1 MIAGGCEKG
10 GILMGMPSKSTLL
23 ALACAVPFLVNG
35 QPADPGY
42 SSKIKQ
48 FTTDPQFLTELVDH
62 LPASSTVPTPEKFL
76 GHIAGAPDH
85 LTYAADVHRYF
96 REVEKAT
103 KRVRVISLGKSEEGR
118 ETILALISDE
128 ANLGRLDRLKEITA
142 RLADPRKISDAD
154 AKALIAEGLPFYW
167 MTGSLHSPETGSPEM
182 LMELVY
188 RLAVEDTPLI
198 RNIRQNAVVMMT
210 PVTEVDGRERMVD
223 LYRWRKANPNKVA
236 PPLLYWGKYVA
247 HDNNRDGMSLSL
259 NLSQMVM
266 KTFFNYHPQ
275 VMHDLHESVPYL
287 YISTG
292 MGPYNAWIDPIV
304 VNEWQKLAY
313 NEIEELTKRG
323 VPGVWTHGFYD
334 GWAANYMFMAAQGHN
349 SIGRFYE
356 TFGNGG
362 ADTRDRTLPGSSTSR
377 TWFRPNP
384 PFEKVRWS
392 MRNNVNLQQSGLLIA
407 MNYVAN
413 NKVTFLENFYLK
425 SQRSVQKAAKE
436 GPAAYVIP
444 GNDPR
449 PGQVA
454 GLVNLLRAQGVE
466 VHRLTETVGGN
477 GEGSYVIRMDQPY
490 SRQADMLLDTQY
502 YNASDPRPYDDTGW
516 TLGALRNIQTVRV
529 TDPTILKASMT
540 LVTEPPK
547 ASYKMVG
554 DAAPAGFLIAHNA
567 DVELMQ
573 FRVRLKDIKM
583 QALEEAFRFSGQEF
597 APGAFLIRTAGN
609 PSDLRARVE
618 REARDLGLTVYALAE
633 LPKVASHELAMP
645 RIALVHTWLNT
656 QSEGWYR
663 MEFDRLGIPYDYV
676 SDHALRNANL
686 RAKWDV
692 IILGPV
698 GASAQRLVNGIPLH
712 NAEPI
717 PWKASALTPNFG
729 TGPDQTDDIRGGMG
743 LEGVQN
749 IAKFVEAGGL
759 FVTVAGNASL
769 PIDYGLIDGVTIQAT
784 PTLNARG
791 SVLRSRIADE
801 LSPIA
806 YGYGRT
812 LPVYFNQAP
821 VFNVRVTGLPSEG
834 PEAPAAG
841 RPTGRGSVTD
851 PDVPQG
857 RPYVA
862 PQPRPVPPP
871 PGEEAPASAEML
883 EQMRAYVLP
892 ESQRPRVVLRFA
904 DEPNLLVSGMLTGG
918 RELASK
924 PAVVDV
930 PRGQGH
936 FLLFANNPMWRHQTQ
951 GSFFLLFNALLNFNN
966 LDAGRNKGARRAAV
980 GLNANDLGDVYP

>member
-1 MIAGGCEKG
+1 MKW
-10 GILMGMPSKSTLL
+10 LVFVL
-23 ALACAVPFLVNG
+23 PFLLKA
-35 QPADPGY
+35 QLADTGY
-42 SSKIKQ
+42 GAKIRQ

-62 LPASSTVPTPEKFL
+62 LPVSATVPSPEKFL
-76 GHIAGAPDH
+76 GHIAGAPDR

-96 REVEKAT
+96 RAVAAASP
-103 KRVRVISLGKSEEGR
+103 RVQVISLGKSEEGR

-128 ANLGRLDRLKEITA
+128 ANLQRLGRLKEITA
-142 RLADPRKISDAD
+142 KLADPRKITEAEST
-154 AKALIAEGLPFYW
+154 KLIAEGLPFYW
-167 MTGSLHSPETGSPEM
+167 TTGSLHSPETGSPEM

-188 RLAVEDTPLI
+188 RLAVEETPLV
-198 RNIRQNAVVMMT
+198 RNIRQNAVIMMT

-223 LYRWRKANPNKVA
+223 LYRWRKANPNRAA

-247 HDNNRDGMSLSL
+247 HDNNRDGMALSL

-266 KTFFNYHPQ
+266 ATFFNYHPQ

-287 YISTG
+287 YVSTG

-304 VNEWQKLAY
+304 VNEWQKMAY

-362 ADTRDRTLPGSSTSR
+362 ADTRDRTLPGTSTSR

-392 MRNNVNLQQSGLLIA
+392 MRNNVNLQQSGLLLA
-407 MNYVAN
+407 MTYVAN
-413 NKVTFLENFYLK
+413 NKATFLENFYLK
-425 SQRSVQKAAKE
+425 SKRSVEKAAKE
-436 GPAAYVIP
+436 GPAAWVIP

-454 GLVNLLRAQGVE
+454 GLLGLLRAQGVE
-466 VHRLTETVGGN
+466 VHRLTETSGGN
-477 GEGSYVIRMDQPY
+477 VEGSYVIRMDQPY

-502 YNASDPRPYDDTGW
+502 YNSSDPRPYDDTGW
-516 TLGALRNIQTVRV
+516 TLGALRNIETKRV
-529 TDPTILKASMT
+529 TDPAILKASMT
-540 LVTEPPK
+540 LVSELPKPP
-547 ASYKMVG
+547 YRMIG
-554 DAAPAGFLIAHNA
+554 DSSKAGFLIAHNA

-583 QALEEAFRFSGQEF
+583 QAVEERFRLGTQEF
-597 APGAFLIRTAGN
+597 APGAFLIRAEGN
-609 PSDLRARVE
+609 PADLRARVE
-618 REARDLGLTVYALAE
+618 REARELGLTVYALSE
-633 LPKVASHELAMP
+633 LPKVATHELAVP
-645 RIALVHTWLNT
+645 RVALVHTWVNT

-663 MEFDRLGIPYDYV
+663 MEFDKLGIPYEYV

-686 RAKWDV
+686 RARWDV

-698 GASAQRLVNGIPLH
+698 NATAQRLVNGIPMH
-712 NAEPI
+712 GPNPI

-759 FVTVAGNASL
+759 FVTIAGNAAL
-769 PIDYGLIDGVTIQAT
+769 PIDYGLIDGVSIQAT
-784 PTLNARG
+784 RELNVRG
-791 SVLRSRIADE
+791 SVVKSQIVDE
-801 LSPIA
+801 FSPIA

-821 VFNVRVTGLPSEG
+821 VLNVSTTGLPRDTTEV
-834 PEAPAAG
+834 PAT
-841 RPTGRGSVTD
+841 RPTGRGSLTD

-862 PQPRPVPPP
+862 PQPRTITP
-871 PGEEAPASAEML
+871 PGEEAPSSAEVL

-892 ESQRPRVVLRFA
+892 EGQRPRVVLRFT
-904 DEPNLLVSGMLTGG
+904 EERELLVSGMLTGG
-918 RELASK
+918 RELALK

-966 LDAGRNKGARRAAV
+966 LDAGRGKGASRASTGV
-980 GLNANDLGDVYP
+980 NGNALAGVY

>member
-1 MIAGGCEKG
+1 MKWLAFA
-10 GILMGMPSKSTLL
+10 LPLL
-23 ALACAVPFLVNG
+23 LNA

-42 SSKIKQ
+42 GAQIKQ

-62 LPASSTVPTPEKFL
+62 LPASTTVPTPEKFL

-96 REVEKAT
+96 RAVAQAT
-103 KRVRVISLGKSEEGR
+103 PRVRILSLGKSEEGR

-128 ANLGRLDRLKEITA
+128 ANLQRLDRLKEITA
-142 RLADPRKISDAD
+142 KLADPRKITEAES
-154 AKALIAEGLPFYW
+154 KALIAEGLPFYW
-167 MTGSLHSPETGSPEM
+167 TTGSLHSPETGSPEM

-188 RLAVEDTPLI
+188 RLAVEDTPLV
-198 RNIRQNAVVMMT
+198 RNIRQNAVIMMT

-223 LYRWRKANPNKVA
+223 LYRWRKANPGRVA

-247 HDNNRDGMSLSL
+247 HDNNRDGMALSL
-259 NLSQMVM
+259 NLSQMAM
-266 KTFFNYHPQ
+266 ATFFNYHPQ

-287 YISTG
+287 YVSTG

-304 VNEWQKLAY
+304 VNEWQKMAY

-362 ADTRDRTLPGSSTSR
+362 ADTRDRTLPAASTSR

-392 MRNNVNLQQSGLLIA
+392 MRNNVNLQQSGLLVA

-425 SQRSVQKAAKE
+425 SKRSVEKAAKE
-436 GPAAYVIP
+436 GPAAWVIP

-454 GLVNLLRAQGVE
+454 GLLNLLRTQGVE
-466 VHRLTETVGGN
+466 VHRLTETSGGN
-477 GEGSYVIRMDQPY
+477 VEGSYVIRMDQPY
-490 SRQADMLLDTQY
+490 SRQADMLLDQQY

-516 TLGALRNIQTVRV
+516 TLGALRNIVTTRV
-529 TDPTILKASMT
+529 TDPAILKASMT
-540 LVTEPPK
+540 LVSETPK
-547 ASYKMVG
+547 PNYKMVG
-554 DAAPAGFLIAHNA
+554 DSAKAGFLIAHNA

-573 FRVRLKDIKM
+573 FRVRLKDVKM
-583 QALEEAFRFSGQEF
+583 QAVEERFRLDNKEF
-597 APGAFLIRTAGN
+597 GPGAFLIRTEGN
-609 PSDLRARVE
+609 PADLRARVE

-633 LPKVASHELAMP
+633 LPKVATHALTVP
-645 RIALVHTWLNT
+645 RVALVHTWLNT

-663 MEFDRLGIPYDYV
+663 MEFDKLGIPYDYV
-676 SDHALRNANL
+676 SDHALRAANL

-698 GASAQRLVNGIPLH
+698 TATAQRLVNGVPLRGPD
-712 NAEPI
+712 PI
-717 PWKASALTPNFG
+717 PWQASALTPSFG
-729 TGPDQTDDIRGGMG
+729 TGPDQTADIRGGMG

-749 IAKFVEAGGL
+749 IAKFVDAGGL
-759 FVTVAGNASL
+759 FVTVGGNASL
-769 PIDYGLIDGVTIQAT
+769 PIDYGLIDGVTIQQT
-784 PTLNARG
+784 RELNVRG
-791 SVLRSRIADE
+791 SVLKSQIADE
-801 LSPIA
+801 LSPIM
-806 YGYGRT
+806 YGYGST

-821 VFNVRVTGLPSEG
+821 VLNVNVTGLPRET
-834 PEAPAAG
+834 PEAAAG
-841 RPTGRGSVTD
+841 RPTGRGSATD

-862 PQPRPVPPP
+862 PQPRPPVL
-871 PGEEAPASAEML
+871 PGEEAPVSAETL

-892 ESQRPRVVLRFA
+892 EGQRPRVVLRFA
-904 DEPNLLVSGMLTGG
+904 EERDLLISGMLTGG
-918 RELASK
+918 RELALK

-930 PRGQGH
+930 PHGQGH

-966 LDAGRNKGARRAAV
+966 LDAGRAKGQRRASAGV
-980 GLNANDLGDVYP
+980 NANDLGGVN

>member
-1 MIAGGCEKG
+1 MMKW
-10 GILMGMPSKSTLL
+10 LS
-23 ALACAVPFLVNG
+23 LACPILLSAQSL
-35 QPADPGY
+35 DTGY
-42 SSKIKQ
+42 SAQIKQ

-62 LPASSTVPTPEKFL
+62 LPASATVPTPEKFL

-85 LTYAADVHRYF
+85 LTYAADVHKYF
-96 REVEKAT
+96 RAVAQASP
-103 KRVRVISLGKSEEGR
+103 RVRVLSLGKSEEGR

-128 ANLGRLDRLKEITA
+128 ANLKRLDRLKEITA
-142 RLADPRKISDAD
+142 KLADPRKLTEAES
-154 AKALIAEGLPFYW
+154 KTLIAEGLPFYW
-167 MTGSLHSPETGSPEM
+167 ATGSLHSPETGSPEM

-188 RLAVEDTPLI
+188 RLAVEDTALV
-198 RNIRQNAVVMMT
+198 RNIRQNTVIMMT

-223 LYRWRKANPNKVA
+223 LYRWRKANPNRTA

-247 HDNNRDGMSLSL
+247 HDNNRDGMALSL

-266 KTFFNYHPQ
+266 KTFFDYHPQ

-323 VPGVWTHGFYD
+323 VAGVWTHGFYD

-362 ADTRDRTLPGSSTSR
+362 ADTRDRTLPASSTSR

-392 MRNNVNLQQSGLLIA
+392 MRNNTNLQQSGLLLG

-413 NKVTFLENFYLK
+413 NKATFLENFYLK
-425 SQRSVQKAAKE
+425 SLRSVQKAAKE

-466 VHRLTETVGGN
+466 VHRLTETSGSHV
-477 GEGSYVIRMDQPY
+477 EGSYVVRMDQPY

-502 YNASDPRPYDDTGW
+502 YSANDPRPYDDTGW
-516 TLGALRNIQTVRV
+516 TLGALRNIQTTRV
-529 TDPTILKASMT
+529 TDAAILKASMT
-540 LVTEPPK
+540 LVNEAPK
-547 ASYKMVG
+547 PTYKMIG
-554 DAAPAGFLIAHNA
+554 DSASAGFLIAHNA

-573 FRVRLKDIKM
+573 FRVRLQDVKM
-583 QALEEAFRFSGQEF
+583 QAVEEGFSFAGREF

-609 PSDLRARVE
+609 PPDLRAQVE
-618 REARDLGLTVYALAE
+618 REARALGLTVYALAE
-633 LPKVASHELAMP
+633 LPRVATHELAMP
-645 RIALVHTWLNT
+645 RVALVHTWLNT

-663 MEFDRLGIPYDYV
+663 MEFDKLGIPYDYV
-676 SDHALRNANL
+676 SDHALRNPNL

-698 GASAQRLVNGIPLH
+698 PATAQRLVNGVPMRGGD
-712 NAEPI
+712 PI

-729 TGPDQTDDIRGGMG
+729 TGPDQVDDIRGGMG
-743 LEGVQN
+743 LAGVQN
-749 IAKFVEAGGL
+749 IAQFVEAGGL

-769 PIDYGLIDGVTIQAT
+769 PIDYGLIDGVTIQTTQA
-784 PTLNARG
+784 LNVRG
-791 SVLRSRIADE
+791 SVVRSQVADE

-806 YGYGRT
+806 YGYSRT

-821 VFNVRVTGLPSEG
+821 VLNVRTTGLPGETA
-834 PEAPAAG
+834 EAPAA
-841 RPTGRGSVTD
+841 RTSGRGSLTD
-851 PDVPQG
+851 PDIPQG
-857 RPYVA
+857 RPYSS
-862 PQPRPVPPP
+862 PLPRAMPPA

-892 ESQRPRVVLRFA
+892 EGQRPRVVLRFA
-904 DEPNLLVSGMLTGG
+904 DEANLLVSGMLTGG
-918 RELASK
+918 RELALK

-966 LDAGRNKGARRAAV
+966 LDAGRAKGARRAANGV
-980 GLNANDLGDVYP
+980 NANDLGGVNP

>member
-1 MIAGGCEKG
+1 MKWLAFV
-10 GILMGMPSKSTLL
+10 LPLL
-23 ALACAVPFLVNG
+23 LNA

-42 SSKIKQ
+42 GAKIKQ

-62 LPASSTVPTPEKFL
+62 LPTSATVPTPEKFL

-96 REVEKAT
+96 RAVAQASP
-103 KRVRVISLGKSEEGR
+103 RVRVISLGKSEEGR

-128 ANLGRLDRLKEITA
+128 ANLHRLDRLKQITA
-142 RLADPRKISDAD
+142 KLADPRQITDAES
-154 AKALIAEGLPFYW
+154 KTLIAEGLPFYW
-167 MTGSLHSPETGSPEM
+167 ATGSLHSPETGSPEM

-188 RLAVEDTPLI
+188 RLAVEDTPLV
-198 RNIRQNAVVMMT
+198 RNIRQNAVIMMT

-223 LYRWRKANPNKVA
+223 LYRWRKANPNRTA

-247 HDNNRDGMSLSL
+247 HDNNRDGMALSL

-266 KTFFNYHPQ
+266 ATFFNYHPQ

-287 YISTG
+287 YVSTG
-292 MGPYNAWIDPIV
+292 MGPYNAWVDPIV
-304 VNEWQKLAY
+304 VNEWQKMAY
-313 NEIEELTKRG
+313 HEIEELTKRG

-362 ADTRDRTLPGSSTSR
+362 ADTRDRTLPAASTSR

-384 PFEKVRWS
+384 PFDKVRWS
-392 MRNNVNLQQSGLLIA
+392 MRNNVNLQQSGLLLA
-407 MNYVAN
+407 MNYVAT
-413 NKVTFLENFYLK
+413 NKATFLDNFYLK
-425 SQRSVQKAAKE
+425 SKRSVEKAAKE
-436 GPAAYVIP
+436 GPAAWVIP

-454 GLVNLLRAQGVE
+454 GLINLLRAQGVE
-466 VHRLTETVGGN
+466 VHRLTETSGAHV
-477 GEGSYVIRMDQPY
+477 EGSYVIRMDQPY
-490 SRQADMLLDTQY
+490 SRQADMLLDQQY

-516 TLGALRNIQTVRV
+516 TLGALRNIVTTRV
-529 TDPTILKASMT
+529 TDPTILKASMN
-540 LVTEPPK
+540 LVGDSPKPP
-547 ASYKMVG
+547 YQMVG
-554 DAAPAGFLIAHNA
+554 DSAKAGFLLAHNA

-583 QALEEAFRFSGQEF
+583 QAVEERFRLGNKDF
-597 APGAFLIRTAGN
+597 APGAFLIRADGN
-609 PSDLRARVE
+609 PADLRARVE
-618 REARDLGLTVYALAE
+618 REARDLGLTVYALAD
-633 LPKVASHELAMP
+633 LPKVATHELVVP
-645 RIALVHTWLNT
+645 RIALVHTWVNT

-663 MEFDRLGIPYDYV
+663 MEFDKLGIPYDYI

-686 RAKWDV
+686 RHKWDV
-692 IILGPV
+692 IILGPTN
-698 GASAQRLVNGIPLH
+698 STAQRLVNGIPLRGPD
-712 NAEPI
+712 PI
-717 PWKASALTPNFG
+717 PWKASALTPNFA

-749 IAKFVEAGGL
+749 IAKFVDAGGL
-759 FVTVAGNASL
+759 FITVGGNASL
-769 PIDYGLIDGVTIQAT
+769 PIDYGLIDGVTIQ
-784 PTLNARG
+784 PTRELNVRG
-791 SVLRSRIADE
+791 SVLKSQIADE

-821 VFNVRVTGLPSEG
+821 VLNVNATGLPR
-834 PEAPAAG
+834 EAPEPPAG
-841 RPTGRGSVTD
+841 RPTGRGSLTD

-857 RPYVA
+857 RPYLA
-862 PQPRPVPPP
+862 PQPRAVIA
-871 PGEEAPASAEML
+871 PGEEAPPSTEML
-883 EQMRAYVLP
+883 ELMRAYVLP
-892 ESQRPRVVLRFA
+892 ENQRPRVVLKFA
-904 DEPNLLVSGMLTGG
+904 EERELLISGMLTGG
-918 RELASK
+918 RELALK

-930 PRGQGH
+930 PHGQGH

-966 LDAGRNKGARRAAV
+966 LDAGRAKPER
-980 GLNANDLGDVYP
+980 P

>member
-1 MIAGGCEKG
+1 MKWLAVA
-10 GILMGMPSKSTLL
+10 LPLL
-23 ALACAVPFLVNG
+23 LQA
-35 QPADPGY
+35 QPLDPGY
-42 SSKIKQ
+42 SAKIKQ
-48 FTTDPQFLTELVDH
+48 YTTDPQFLTELVDH

-76 GHIAGAPDH
+76 GYIAGTPDR

-96 REVEKAT
+96 RAVAQAT
-103 KRVRVISLGKSEEGR
+103 PRVRVISLGKSEEGR

-128 ANLGRLDRLKEITA
+128 ANLNRLDRLKDITA
-142 RLADPRKISDAD
+142 KLADPRQLTDAE
-154 AKALIAEGLPFYW
+154 AQTLIAEGLPLYW
-167 MTGSLHSPETGSPEM
+167 CTGSLHSPETGSPEM

-188 RLAVEDTPLI
+188 RLAVEDSPLV
-198 RNIRQNAVVMMT
+198 RNIRRNSVIMMT

-223 LYRWRKANPNKVA
+223 LYRWRKANPNRTA

-247 HDNNRDGMSLSL
+247 HDNNRDGMALSL
-259 NLSQMVM
+259 NLSRMVM
-266 KTFFNYHPQ
+266 ATFLEYHPQ

-287 YISTG
+287 YVSTG

-313 NEIEELTKRG
+313 TEIEELTKRG

-362 ADTRDRTLPGSSTSR
+362 ADTKDRTLPASSTSR

-392 MRNNVNLQQSGLLIA
+392 IRNNVNLQQSGLLIA

-413 NKVTFLENFYLK
+413 NKATFLENFYLK
-425 SQRSVQKAAKE
+425 SKRSVQKAVKE
-436 GPAAYVIP
+436 GPAAWVIP
-444 GNDPR
+444 GDDPR

-454 GLVNLLRAQGVE
+454 GLVNQLRAQGVE
-466 VHRLTETVGGN
+466 VHRLTAASGGHV
-477 GEGSYVIRMDQPY
+477 EGSYVIRMDQPY

-502 YNASDPRPYDDTGW
+502 YSTNDPRPYDDTGW
-516 TLGALRNIQTVRV
+516 TLGALRNLTTKRI
-529 TDPTILKASMT
+529 TDPAILKAQMT
-540 LVTEPPK
+540 LVGDAPKPP
-547 ASYKMVG
+547 YKMVG
-554 DAAPAGFLIAHNA
+554 DAAPAGFLLAHNA
-567 DVELMQ
+567 DLELMQ
-573 FRVRLKDIKM
+573 FRVRLKDIRM
-583 QALEEAFRFSGQEF
+583 QAIEERFKLDGREF
-597 APGAFLIRTAGN
+597 APGAFLIPARGN
-609 PSDLRARVE
+609 PADLRARVE
-618 REARDLGLTVYALAE
+618 REARDLGLTVYALTE
-633 LPKVASHELAMP
+633 LPAAPAHDLGVP
-645 RIALVHTWLNT
+645 RVALVHTWINT

-676 SDHALRNANL
+676 SDHALRTPNL

-698 GASAQRLVNGIPLH
+698 GATAQRLVNGIPKRDP
-712 NAEPI
+712 EPI

-749 IAKFVEAGGL
+749 IARFVEEGGL
-759 FVTVAGNASL
+759 FITIGGNASL
-769 PIDYGLIDGVTIQAT
+769 AIDYGLIDGVAIQAT
-784 PTLNARG
+784 RELNARG
-791 SVLRSRIADE
+791 SVLRSQVTDE

-806 YGYGRT
+806 YGYSRT

-821 VFNVRVTGLPSEG
+821 VFDVRSIGFATDS
-834 PEAPAAG
+834 APAAP
-841 RPTGRGSVTD
+841 RPSGRGSATD
-851 PDVPQG
+851 PDIPQG

-862 PQPRPVPPP
+862 PQPSVPVR
-871 PGEEAPASAEML
+871 PGEEAPLSAEQAEL
-883 EQMRAYVLP
+883 YRAYILP
-892 ESQRPRVVLRFA
+892 ENQRPRTILRFA
-904 DEPNLLVSGMLTGG
+904 EEPNLLISGMLTGG
-918 RELASK
+918 RELALK

-930 PRGQGH
+930 PSGKGH

-951 GSFFLLFNALLNFNN
+951 GSFFLLFNALLNFNH
-966 LDAGRNKGARRAAV
+966 LDAGRRKVSR
-980 GLNANDLGDVYP
+980 

>member
-1 MIAGGCEKG
+1 MKWLAFA
-10 GILMGMPSKSTLL
+10 LPLL
-23 ALACAVPFLVNG
+23 LNA

-42 SSKIKQ
+42 GAKIKQ

-62 LPASSTVPTPEKFL
+62 LPTSATVPTPEKFL

-96 REVEKAT
+96 RAVAQASP
-103 KRVRVISLGKSEEGR
+103 RVRVISLGKSEEGR

-128 ANLGRLDRLKEITA
+128 ANLHRLDRLKQITA
-142 RLADPRKISDAD
+142 KLADPRQITDAES
-154 AKALIAEGLPFYW
+154 KTLIAEGLPFYW
-167 MTGSLHSPETGSPEM
+167 ATGSLHSPETGSPEM

-188 RLAVEDTPLI
+188 RLAVEDTPLV
-198 RNIRQNAVVMMT
+198 RNIRQNAVIMMT

-223 LYRWRKANPNKVA
+223 LYRWRKANPNRTA

-247 HDNNRDGMSLSL
+247 HDNNRDGMALSL

-266 KTFFNYHPQ
+266 ATFFNYHPQ

-287 YISTG
+287 YVSTG
-292 MGPYNAWIDPIV
+292 MGPYNAWVDPIV
-304 VNEWQKLAY
+304 VNEWQKMAY
-313 NEIEELTKRG
+313 HEIEELTKRG

-362 ADTRDRTLPGSSTSR
+362 ADTRDRTLPAASTSR

-384 PFEKVRWS
+384 PFDKVRWS
-392 MRNNVNLQQSGLLIA
+392 MRNNVNLQQSGLLLA
-407 MNYVAN
+407 MNYVAT
-413 NKVTFLENFYLK
+413 NKATFLDNFYLK
-425 SQRSVQKAAKE
+425 SKRSVEKAAKE
-436 GPAAYVIP
+436 GPAAWVIP

-454 GLVNLLRAQGVE
+454 GLINLLRAQGVE
-466 VHRLTETVGGN
+466 VHRLTETSGAHV
-477 GEGSYVIRMDQPY
+477 EGSYVIRMDQPY
-490 SRQADMLLDTQY
+490 SRQADMLLDQQY

-516 TLGALRNIQTVRV
+516 TLGALRNIVTTRV
-529 TDPTILKASMT
+529 TDPTILKASMN
-540 LVTEPPK
+540 LVGDSPKPP
-547 ASYKMVG
+547 YQMVG
-554 DAAPAGFLIAHNA
+554 DSAKAGFLLAHNA

-583 QALEEAFRFSGQEF
+583 QAVEERFRLGNKDF
-597 APGAFLIRTAGN
+597 APGAFLIRADGN
-609 PSDLRARVE
+609 PADLRARVE
-618 REARDLGLTVYALAE
+618 REARDLGLTVYALAD
-633 LPKVASHELAMP
+633 LPKVATHELVVP
-645 RIALVHTWLNT
+645 RIALVHTWVNT

-663 MEFDRLGIPYDYV
+663 MEFDKLGIPYDYV

-692 IILGPV
+692 IILGPTN
-698 GASAQRLVNGIPLH
+698 STAQRLVNGIPLRGLD
-712 NAEPI
+712 PI
-717 PWKASALTPNFG
+717 PWKASALTPNFA

-749 IAKFVEAGGL
+749 IAKFVDAGGL
-759 FVTVAGNASL
+759 FITVGGNASL
-769 PIDYGLIDGVTIQAT
+769 PIDYGLIDGVTIQ
-784 PTLNARG
+784 PTRELNVRG
-791 SVLRSRIADE
+791 SVLKSQIADE

-821 VFNVRVTGLPSEG
+821 VLNVNATGLPR
-834 PEAPAAG
+834 EAPEPPAG
-841 RPTGRGSVTD
+841 RPTGRGSLTD

-857 RPYVA
+857 RPYLA
-862 PQPRPVPPP
+862 PQPRAVIA
-871 PGEEAPASAEML
+871 PGEEAPPSTETL
-883 EQMRAYVLP
+883 ELMRAYVLP
-892 ESQRPRVVLRFA
+892 ENQRPRVVLKFA
-904 DEPNLLVSGMLTGG
+904 EERELLISGMLTGG
-918 RELASK
+918 RELALK

-930 PRGQGH
+930 PHGQGH

-966 LDAGRNKGARRAAV
+966 LEAGRTKSQR
-980 GLNANDLGDVYP
+980 P